1 MMRALSR
8 GEDQNDPR
16 VEAAPHTTM
25 ASSEN
30 PTYTYPSDWRD
41 FSDDGLNPMLR
52 AARDLLAQHGYHAT
66 SIRSIAKLAGLSVP
80 GLYHHY
86 ESKQAILDALV
97 SRGIAQMLAHTRAA
111 DHESDGTAI
120 GRFNNV
126 IDCLLRF
133 HMFRRDEAFIASS
146 EMRSME
152 PDVLR
157 RHVAARDVQQGM
169 ITEIIKQGIAEG
181 TFHCPYPKETSRAV
195 SSLCV
200 SVSSWYRPG
209 GPMSIDTIAA
219 RYLDIARR
227 AVGFRD

>member
-1 MMRALSR
+1 MAA
-8 GEDQNDPR
+8 
-16 VEAAPHTTM
+16 AAPHTTM
-25 ASSEN
+25 TSSED
-30 PTYTYPSDWRD
+30 PTYAHPGDWRD

-52 AARDLLAQHGYHAT
+52 AARDLLARHGYHAT
-66 SIRSIAKLAGLSVP
+66 SIRSIARLAGLSVP

-97 SRGIAQMLAHTRAA
+97 SKGIAQMLAHTRAA
-111 DHESDGTAI
+111 DQESDGTAM

-181 TFHCPYPKETSRAV
+181 TFDCLNPKETARAV

-200 SVSSWYRPG
+200 SVSSWYRPD
-209 GPMSIDTIAA
+209 GPMSVDTIAA

-227 AVGFRD
+227 AVGFRN

>member
-1 MMRALSR
+1 M
-8 GEDQNDPR
+8 
-16 VEAAPHTTM
+16 T
-25 ASSEN
+25 SSEN
-30 PTYTYPSDWRD
+30 SKTPADWRD

-52 AARDLLAQHGYHAT
+52 AARELFARHGYHAT

-97 SRGIAQMLAHTRAA
+97 STGIALMLAHTQAA
-111 DHESDGTAI
+111 DRESDGTAI

-126 IDCLLRF
+126 IDCLLRY

-152 PDVLR
+152 PDVRR
-157 RHVAARDVQQGM
+157 RHVAARDVQQNM
-169 ITEIIKQGIAEG
+169 ITDIIQQGIAEG
-181 TFHCPYPKETSRAV
+181 TFHCRHPKETARAV

-200 SVSSWYRPG
+200 SVSSWYRPD
-209 GPMSIDTIAA
+209 GPLSIDTIAE

-227 AVGFRD
+227 AAGFRN

>member
-1 MMRALSR
+1 
-8 GEDQNDPR
+8 
-16 VEAAPHTTM
+16 M

-181 TFHCPYPKETSRAV
+181 TFHCLYPKETSRAV